1 MVQAKNNHRWRQ
13 AERAAKM
20 GNELTVMR
28 ATRRSKRIQEQ
39 H

>member
-1 MVQAKNNHRWRQ
+1 MLQAGGNHRWRQ

-20 GNELTVMR
+20 GNELTGMR
-28 ATRRSKRIQEQ
+28 ETIRFKRIQDQ